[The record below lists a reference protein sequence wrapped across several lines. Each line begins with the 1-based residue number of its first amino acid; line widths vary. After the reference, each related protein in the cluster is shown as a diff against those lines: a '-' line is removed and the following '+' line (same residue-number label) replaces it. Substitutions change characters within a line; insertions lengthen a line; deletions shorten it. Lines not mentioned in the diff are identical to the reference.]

1 MGSVA
6 GCDGSEEFSASSV
19 KKTPGGWGGYEEKEA
34 SNTSFK
40 LQGKLS
46 LVLQAE
52 QLSNFSSVEALFKGK
67 RISTCTDSKNEN
79 KRQTCSLELEA
90 PNLQKKTART
100 QKKGR

>member
-1 MGSVA
+1 MV

-46 LVLQAE
+46 GFAGRKTFKFLKRG
-52 QLSNFSSVEALFKGK
+52 NF
-67 RISTCTDSKNEN
+67 I
-79 KRQTCSLELEA
+79 
-90 PNLQKKTART
+90 
-100 QKKGR
+100 